1 VTRVAIST
9 VRLVQFLE
17 GGGHFWVYMQYVDAL
32 RRLGCEVV
40 LIDSF
45 TWAENHPHAKSMLEF
60 ERRLSRNG
68 AEPIMREFE
77 RRLSRYGVAHGV
89 VMTAG
94 NNAASGGES
103 LGHFI
108 GMSESDARDLL
119 AETDL
124 LLNFNYHLHPD
135 IVSLPKRSALV
146 DIDPGLCQ
154 FWISRGYISPGTHD
168 VYFTTGETVG
178 ARSDRIPDCGIEW
191 VGIRPVVSLDL
202 WSNSYDSSAESFT
215 TVSTWW
221 GWDYVGEP
229 GNYYDNS
236 KRAAFFPFLD
246 LPSYTEQPLE
256 VALYLTDGDE
266 ADQRMLEAH
275 GWRVRHT
282 RDVGGSPEAYRSYVQ
297 ASRGEFSWAKRSC
310 IEFQNAWVSDRTL
323 CYLASAKPVVVQDT
337 GPSSILPNGEG
348 IFRFKTLA
356 DAVRAL
362 ERVNA
367 DYERQCRLARSLA
380 EEHFDATNVVAGILE
395 KAL

>member
-1 VTRVAIST
+1 MTRVAIST

-45 TWAENHPHAKSMLEF
+45 TWAADHPHATS
-60 ERRLSRNG
+60 
-68 AEPIMREFE
+68 MREFE
-77 RRLSRYGVAHGV
+77 RRLADHGAEPVLREFERRLSSHGIAHGV

-94 NNAASGGES
+94 DNGASHSGS

-108 GMSESDARDLL
+108 GMSEADARDLV
-119 AETDL
+119 AGSDL

-154 FWISRGYISPGTHD
+154 FWISRGYISPAPHD

-178 ARSDRIPDCGIEW
+178 SQPDRIPDCGIAW
-191 VGIRPVVSLDL
+191 NGIRPAVSLDL
-202 WSNSYDSSAESFT
+202 WPYSHDPGAERFT

-221 GWDYVGEP
+221 GWEYVGEP

-236 KRAAFFPFLD
+236 KRTAFFPFLD
-246 LPSYTEQPLE
+246 LPGYTKQPLE
-256 VALYLTDGDE
+256 VALYLTDGDD
-266 ADQRMLEAH
+266 ADRRMLEAR

-282 RDVGGSPEAYRSYVQ
+282 RDVGGSPEAYRSYIQ
-297 ASRGEFSWAKRSC
+297 TSRGEFSWAKRSC
-310 IEFQNAWVSDRTL
+310 IEFQNAWISDRSL
-323 CYLASAKPVVVQDT
+323 CYLASGKPVVVQDT

-348 IFRFKTLA
+348 IFRFETPA

-362 ERVNA
+362 ELVNA

-380 EEHFDATNVVAGILE
+380 EEHFDAKKVVSGILE
-395 KAL
+395 RAL